1 MSRGD
6 RRFGRFLEAIELQRG
21 NPVTAADEAEWE
33 KKLHLLPNIGEWTER
48 LYTFLD
54 RCTSG
59 SAALMLTQCGVG
71 RACNAWRQLADSGC
85 SLREDNVL
93 LMLSKIMNPR
103 SAVPNKDLQG
113 CNTEWECDIKFYA

>member
-21 NPVTAADEAEWE
+21 NPVTAADEAECE
-33 KKLHLLPNIGEWTER
+33 KKFHLLSNIEEWKER
-48 LYTFLD
+48 LYTLLD

-59 SAALMLTQCGVG
+59 SAALIVTQCGVG
-71 RACNAWRQLADSGC
+71 RACDALRQLADSGC

-93 LMLSKIMNPR
+93 LIFSKIMSPR
-103 SAVPNKDLQG
+103 SAVP
-113 CNTEWECDIKFYA
+113 